1 MPLSSSSFANE
12 RASNERAPGAGVTA
26 VLGPTNTGKT
36 HLAIERML
44 AHSSGIIGLPLRLLA
59 REVYN
64 KIAARAGPEAVALI
78 TGEEKIKPPK
88 PRYWVS
94 TVEAMPRDIDVSFL
108 AVDEIQIAA
117 DLERGHV
124 FTDRILNRRGRDET
138 LLLGAAT
145 MRPIIERLLPGA
157 SIVTRPRLSQL
168 EFAGDRK
175 ITRQPRRTAI
185 VAFSADEVYAI
196 AELIRRQHGGAAV
209 VLGSLSPRTRN
220 AQVEMF
226 QSGDVDYLVATD
238 AVGMGLNL
246 DVDHVAFASDRKYDG
261 YQFRRLNPSEFSQIA
276 GRAGRA
282 TRDGTFGTTGR
293 CAPFEPELVNAL
305 QNHTFD
311 SVKVLQWRNS
321 KLDFSSIG
329 ALQVSLAETPNHDA
343 LTRAPIAEDLRVLD
357 HAARDADVREMAQGK
372 VAVERLWD
380 ACQIPDYRRVA
391 PAAHAELVVT
401 LFTFLMKRGRIPD
414 AWFGQQIAQ
423 ADRTDGDIDTL
434 SGRIAQVRTWTFV
447 ANRPDWLADPD
458 YWQGISREIEN
469 KLSDALHERLT
480 ERFVDRRTSVLMRRL
495 RENTMLNTEI
505 DKTGEVKV
513 EGHVIGRLDGFTF
526 APSAA
531 EAGSDAKALQA
542 TAQKAL
548 AGEIDSRAEKLSN
561 APDDQ
566 FVLTSDGTVRWT
578 GDAVARLVGTDNV
591 LVPRLRIIADERL
604 TGAPRDNVQTRL
616 DLWLKTH
623 IEKLLGPLFDLTKAE
638 DITGIGRG
646 IAFQLIEALGVLE
659 RQKIAAEMKDLD
671 QASRASLRKYGVRF
685 GAYHIYIPSLLKP
698 AARAIASLLW
708 AQKHDNVDLSA
719 LSGAQHLAG
728 SGRTSFAVDKA
739 LDRDAYRIL
748 GYKQCGER
756 AVRVD
761 ILERLADL
769 IRPALSWRPGAS
781 GEKPA
786 GAFDGRT
793 FVVTQAMTSLTG
805 SAGEDFASVLRA
817 LGYRMEKKPALPPEA
832 PKPVAVEA
840 PAVETMTAETAP
852 AEMAAA
858 ETSEAEAGPVES
870 APPTD
875 AANVTEPAIAVE
887 TADIAD
893 ITPDVAEAVTA
904 EAVTAEAVEEAKSTA
919 ALLPEISF
927 APSGEADAERAD
939 AAQAELQP
947 DPAAVV
953 ADDAPAVA
961 DETAAKNDTAPAT
974 EAVSETAVAA
984 TVDAPSADATDA
996 DASPADASPAA
1007 DATPA
1012 EPVLVEVWRP
1022 GGRADDQRRP
1032 RHDRHDHRNRPRT
1045 NTNADSNA
1053 NASGTPVAIDG
1064 GDAQGRPTHERT
1076 NTRDRN
1082 RRPDFRKPRGDAPA
1096 TANAAPATD
1105 GGAPQRDNRPPR
1117 DNFKGPRDNN
1127 RDGARADGA
1136 KGGDRFKGKPS
1147 GGKPGDK
1154 FKGNRD
1160 GRRDD
1165 RGGGAALRQYA
1176 TSAPPPSRDRD
1187 RPADPN
1193 SPFAKLAA
1201 LKEQLASGRKD
1212 H

>member
-1 MPLSSSSFANE
+1 MAFSSSPFHTPND
-12 RASNERAPGAGVTA
+12 RAPGSGVTA

-44 AHSSGIIGLPLRLLA
+44 AHSSGVIGLPLRLLA

-64 KIAARAGPEAVALI
+64 KIVDRAGVDSVALI

-88 PRYWVS
+88 ARFWVS
-94 TVEAMPRDIDVSFL
+94 TVEAMPRDLDVSFL

-157 SIVTRPRLSQL
+157 NIVTRPRLSQL

-226 QSGDVDYLVATD
+226 QNGDVDYLVATD

-261 YQFRRLNPSEFSQIA
+261 YQFRRLNPSEFAQIA

-321 KLDFSSIG
+321 KLDFSSLG
-329 ALQVSLAETPNHDA
+329 ALQVSLALSPSHEA

-357 HAARDADVREMAQGK
+357 HAARDADVREMAHGAA
-372 VAVERLWD
+372 AVERLWD
-380 ACQIPDYRRVA
+380 ACQIPDYRKIA
-391 PAAHAELVVT
+391 PAAHAELVT
-401 LFTFLMKRGRIPD
+401 SLFEFLMKKGRIPD
-414 AWFGQQIAQ
+414 AWFSAQVDQ

-434 SGRIAQVRTWTFV
+434 SGRIAQIRTWTFV
-447 ANRPDWLADPD
+447 ANRPDWLADPEH
-458 YWQGISREIEN
+458 WQSITREVEN
-469 KLSDALHERLT
+469 KLSDALHLRLT

-505 DKTGEVKV
+505 GKTGEVIV

-526 APSAA
+526 APDAA

-548 AGEIDSRAEKLSN
+548 AGEIDARAEKLSA
-561 APDDQ
+561 APDEQ
-566 FVLTSDGTVRWT
+566 FVLTSDGTIRWT
-578 GDAVARLVGTDNV
+578 GDAVAKLVAADDA
-591 LVPRLRIIADERL
+591 LHPRLRIISDERL
-604 TGAPRDNVQTRL
+604 SGAPRESVQTRL

-623 IEKLLGPLFDLTKAE
+623 IEKLLVPLFDLNKAE
-638 DITGIGRG
+638 DITGIARG

-659 RQKIAAEMKDLD
+659 RAKISAEMKDLD
-671 QASRASLRKYGVRF
+671 QPSRASLRKYGVRF
-685 GAYHIYIPSLLKP
+685 GAYHIYLPALLKP
-698 AARAIASLLW
+698 AARALASLLW
-708 AQKHDNVDLSA
+708 AEKQSNVDMSA

-728 SGRTSFAVDKA
+728 SGRTSFPIDKA
-739 LDRDAYRIL
+739 LPRDAYRVL
-748 GYKQCGER
+748 GYRQCGER

-769 IRPALSWRPGAS
+769 IRPALAWRETSP

-786 GAFDGRT
+786 GAFDGRG

-805 SAGEDFASVLRA
+805 SAGEDFASILRA
-817 LGYRMEKKPALPPEA
+817 LGYRMERRPPLP
-832 PKPVAVEA
+832 PKPVVVEAPVVEAAPEAALPEAAVEA
-840 PAVETMTAETAP
+840 PAEADPEAAVEVAAIET
-852 AEMAAA
+852 
-858 ETSEAEAGPVES
+858 V
-870 APPTD
+870 
-875 AANVTEPAIAVE
+875 AVE
-887 TADIAD
+887 TPEVAVA
-893 ITPDVAEAVTA
+893 PAVEPVVAESQPEQPAP
-904 EAVTAEAVEEAKSTA
+904 VEEANTEAPQEQAAVEAAPETPALSDAAPSDVSAAEAPAADVPPVDATA
-919 ALLPEISF
+919 A
-927 APSGEADAERAD
+927 AP
-939 AAQAELQP
+939 
-947 DPAAVV
+947 
-953 ADDAPAVA
+953 
-961 DETAAKNDTAPAT
+961 
-974 EAVSETAVAA
+974 ETAV
-984 TVDAPSADATDA
+984 VPELID
-996 DASPADASPAA
+996 
-1007 DATPA
+1007 
-1012 EPVLVEVWRP
+1012 VWRP
-1022 GGRADDQRRP
+1022 GGRSEERRP
-1032 RHDRHDHRNRPRT
+1032 RHDRARHRHHDRPQEGAVAAAAPGEPGEAPKHERHRRGGRNR
-1045 NTNADSNA
+1045 N
-1053 NASGTPVAIDG
+1053 
-1064 GDAQGRPTHERT
+1064 HE
-1076 NTRDRN
+1076 
-1082 RRPDFRKPRGDAPA
+1082 FRKPRPDAPVE
-1096 TANAAPATD
+1096 
-1105 GGAPQRDNRPPR
+1105 GAPVAVAAEGAPTSEPREDKGRPPR
-1117 DNFKGPRDNN
+1117 ERFEGKGRDRDKDQGQARDQGRDRDKGKFGGGRDKGGRDHGRDNGG
-1127 RDGARADGA
+1127 RD
-1136 KGGDRFKGKPS
+1136 KGGRDKGGRDKGGRESGPS
-1147 GGKPGDK
+1147 H
-1154 FKGNRD
+1154 
-1160 GRRDD
+1160 
-1165 RGGGAALRQYA
+1165 RQYA
-1176 TSAPPPSRDRD
+1176 TSAAPRERD
-1187 RPADPN
+1187 RPVDPN

-1201 LKEQLASGRKD
+1201 LKEQLAANRKD
-1212 H
+1212 R